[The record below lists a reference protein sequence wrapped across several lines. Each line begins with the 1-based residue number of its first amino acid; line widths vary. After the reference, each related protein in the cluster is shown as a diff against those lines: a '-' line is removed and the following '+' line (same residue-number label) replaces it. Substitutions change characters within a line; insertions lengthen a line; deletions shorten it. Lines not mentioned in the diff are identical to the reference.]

1 MLNQPRTIPYQ
12 FRVFQ
17 VDDIAWLTDMSEVTY
32 PCTATPHL
40 YCEALY
46 TLSDSD
52 DYYLPDPSLF
62 LERDVAS
69 RALHEVTLHTDDELP
84 ETDSKTAWDAAR
96 EAANQ
101 NHLV

>member
-1 MLNQPRTIPYQ
+1 MLNQPRKTAYQ

-17 VDDIAWLTDMSEVTY
+17 AADIAWLTDVSEVTY

-46 TLSDSD
+46 SLSDSD
-52 DYYLPDPSLF
+52 DYLPDDALF

-69 RALHEVTLHTDDELP
+69 RTLHEVTLHTDDALP